1 MGREALSVGWL
12 HGPQWA
18 GHMGK
23 VPDGGLTP
31 VARRGLGVKGGTKS
45 SLPPSQL
52 VASAQLVQS
61 HCSP

>member
-45 SLPPSQL
+45 SLQPHPS
-52 VASAQLVQS
+52 S
-61 HCSP
+61 